1 MRTPNPLQSSVD
13 AEQVAYAT
21 LDGIDPLRGSH
32 GEGVPPGAQEFAQ
45 RAGAGGLERDRLI
58 PEPIVQIFDAEH
70 PGRTRIVP
78 ELPIDASTGC
88 PAEH

>member
-1 MRTPNPLQSSVD
+1 MRPLTVSTLSVVVT
-13 AEQVAYAT
+13 AKVF
-21 LDGIDPLRGSH
+21 PP
-32 GEGVPPGAQEFAQ
+32 VPKILPSVP
-45 RAGAGGLERDRLI
+45 GGLERDRLI
-58 PEPIVQIFDAEH
+58 PEPIVQIFDAQH